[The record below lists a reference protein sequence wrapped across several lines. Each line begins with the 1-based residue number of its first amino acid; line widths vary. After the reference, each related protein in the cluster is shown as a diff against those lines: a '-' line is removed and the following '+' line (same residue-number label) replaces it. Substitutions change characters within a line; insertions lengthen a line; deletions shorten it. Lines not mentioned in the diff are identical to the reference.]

1 MGALA
6 PWHWAV
12 LIVVIL
18 LLFGGRLLPRL
29 GRSLGKSV
37 TGLKQGLKE
46 SSEEFKSEVTK
57 KPESGADSADSE
69 GARPPTGDGA
79 TKDER

>member
-12 LIVVIL
+12 IIVVIF

-29 GRSLGKSV
+29 GKSLGRSV
-37 TGLKQGLKE
+37 TGLKDGLKE
-46 SSEEFKSEVTK
+46 GSEEFKSAMVE
-57 KPESGADSADSE
+57 KPEADKADALESE
-69 GARPPTGDGA
+69 IAKSPDKGSD
-79 TKDER
+79 D

>member
-12 LIVVIL
+12 IIVVVF

-29 GRSLGKSV
+29 GRSVGQSV
-37 TGLKQGLKE
+37 TGLKKGLQKGT
-46 SSEEFKSEVTK
+46 EEFKSAVAETPESPK
-57 KPESGADSADSE
+57 PTAAKPEGVK
-69 GARPPTGDGA
+69 PPKNEQT
-79 TKDER
+79 

>member
-12 LIVVIL
+12 IIVVIF

-29 GRSLGKSV
+29 GRSVGQSL
-37 TGLKQGLKE
+37 TGLKKGLQE
-46 SSEEFKSEVTK
+46 GTDEFKSAIAEE
-57 KPESGADSADSE
+57 PESPKPGANEAQ
-69 GARPPTGDGA
+69 AVKPP
-79 TKDER
+79 KSDET

>member
-12 LIVVIL
+12 IIVVIL

-29 GRSLGKSV
+29 GRSLGQSL
-37 TGLKQGLKE
+37 TGVKKGFQEGTD
-46 SSEEFKSEVTK
+46 EFKSAMTEDKSASTTVDA
-57 KPESGADSADSE
+57 PE
-69 GARPPTGDGA
+69 TDG
-79 TKDER
+79 TDRS